1 MRLGDPGVSAFYL
14 EVTARGEAAGDAG
27 PQMGPVFSD
36 CVDLASLK
44 RCSLREIL
52 GDLVSRGQGQEQD
65 LDRGHVWSSFPVL
78 M

>member
-1 MRLGDPGVSAFYL
+1 
-14 EVTARGEAAGDAG
+14 
-27 PQMGPVFSD
+27 MGPVFSD